1 MRIKRGYGYGKAGP
15 GLKMALEERLP
26 SVSGGWLFQER
37 EVGKDRRLEVCPKDG
52 EPEAAPPEGTGEVT
66 KAMLGT

>member
-15 GLKMALEERLP
+15 GLKMALEER

-66 KAMLGT
+66 KAVLGT